1 MATPLDALN
10 PQQLQAVQH
19 IGGPLLIVA
28 GPGSGKTRVIISRIA
43 YLIQQQQVQP
53 NKICAVTFTN
63 RAAKEMKTRLSAI
76 LGPDSAMVKASTF
89 HSLCASILRKES
101 SHIGIDNNF
110 VIYDEDDSISVL
122 KLAMEDE
129 NIDPKQFPI
138 RSILTAISKAKSLLQ
153 TPDDYQEYSSSFYEK
168 VVSGIY
174 SRYDQLLRHSK
185 ALDFDDLLMKTVQL
199 FEGNANVLSKY
210 QNAYL
215 HLLVDEFQD
224 TNFAQYALTRHIA
237 IKNLNITV
245 VGDPNQSIYSWRNAD
260 LTNILNFQKDYPN
273 AAVINLEQNYRSS
286 QNILTAAQHIIAPN
300 IEKLD
305 LSLWT
310 NNTQGT
316 PIAIRQSATE
326 GREASDILD
335 EINTLIKEKHY
346 SLSDCAIMYRVNAQS
361 RLFEEECLKR
371 GIPYTLIG
379 GIRFY
384 QRREIKDLIAYLR
397 VIHNPHDDFSLKRI
411 INIPPRKIGKKT
423 IYDLAACAQANA
435 ISIFDVI
442 KAVTSQEIELAV
454 KHNLS
459 SRQIELLRSFINTFM
474 LIIGEHTGLTV
485 ARQLEN
491 IIRVTEYD
499 KYLED
504 NDKSEE
510 RQSNVEELL
519 LVATNH
525 PSSAN
530 LRDFLDGITLLSA
543 QDRLSVDENTQDTVT
558 LITLHQAKGLEYP
571 VVFIAGVEEKLLPH
585 VRSMDD
591 IHQLEEERRI
601 LYVGITR
608 AQHSLYLWR
617 AALRRTYQGQEPTIA
632 SRFLNNL
639 PENITSRPVG
649 LFDSPYVS
657 ALSSPR
663 NNIKEQPMQRFAP
676 SDRVKHPSF
685 GNGIVV
691 RCEQD
696 ADNDEQIV
704 TVRFS
709 EEIGIKNLIAKYASL
724 EIIS

>member
-1 MATPLDALN
+1 MTALDALN

-19 IGGPLLIVA
+19 FGSPLLIVA

-43 YLIQQQQVQP
+43 YLIEQQQVSP

-63 RAAKEMKTRLSAI
+63 RAAKEMKTRLTPI
-76 LGPDSAMVKASTF
+76 LGPDAALVKASTF
-89 HSLCASILRKES
+89 HSLCASILRKDS
-101 SHIGIDNNF
+101 GHMGIANNF

-153 TPDDYQEYSSSFYEK
+153 TPENYEENSSSFYEK

-174 SRYDQLLRHSK
+174 SRYDQLLRHSE

-199 FEGNANVLSKY
+199 FESNPNVLSKY
-210 QNAYL
+210 QNTYL

-237 IKNLNITV
+237 AKNLNITV

-260 LTNILNFQKDYPN
+260 LTNILNFQKDYSN

-286 QNILTAAQHIIAPN
+286 QNIITAAQHVIAPN

-310 NNTQGT
+310 DNTQGT

-335 EINTLIKEKHY
+335 EITKLTKEQKH
-346 SLSDCAIMYRVNAQS
+346 SLSDFAIMYRVNAQS

-411 INIPPRKIGKKT
+411 INTPPRKIGKKT
-423 IYDLAACAQANA
+423 VDDLAACAQVNTLSMFEA
-435 ISIFDVI
+435 I
-442 KAVTSQEIELAV
+442 KAITSKDVELVV
-454 KHNLS
+454 KHTFS
-459 SRQIELLRSFINTFM
+459 SRQIDLLRTFLDTFM
-474 LIIGEHTGLTV
+474 RIVGEHAELTV
-485 ARQLEN
+485 AQQLEN

-499 KYLED
+499 KHLED
-504 NDKSEE
+504 NEKSEE
-510 RQSNVEELL
+510 RQSNVDELL
-519 LVATNH
+519 LVAAHH
-525 PSSAN
+525 PAGAT
-530 LRDFLDGITLLSA
+530 LRDFLDGITLLSE
-543 QDRLSVDENTQDTVT
+543 QDRLSVDKDSQDTVT

-585 VRSMDD
+585 IRSMDD
-591 IHQLEEERRI
+591 VRQLEEERRI

-632 SRFLNNL
+632 SRFLSDL
-639 PENITSRPVG
+639 PDNITLRPLG
-649 LFDSPYVS
+649 LFDSPY
-657 ALSSPR
+657 SPSVTFSQDSPKAP
-663 NNIKEQPMQRFAP
+663 IQKFAP
-676 SDRVKHPSF
+676 SDRVNHPTF

-696 ADNDEQIV
+696 SNNEEQVV
-704 TVRFS
+704 TVQFS
-709 EEIGIKNLIAKYASL
+709 EEIGLKILIAKYASL
-724 EIIS
+724 EIIP

>member
-1 MATPLDALN
+1 MTALDALN

-19 IGGPLLIVA
+19 FGSPLLIVA

-43 YLIQQQQVQP
+43 YLIEQKKVSP

-63 RAAKEMKTRLSAI
+63 RAAKEMKTRLTPI
-76 LGPDSAMVKASTF
+76 LGPDAALVKASTF
-89 HSLCASILRKES
+89 HSLCASILRKDS
-101 SHIGIDNNF
+101 SHMGIANNF

-153 TPDDYQEYSSSFYEK
+153 TPENYEENSSSFYEK

-174 SRYDQLLRHSK
+174 SRYDQLLRHSE
-185 ALDFDDLLMKTVQL
+185 ALDFDELLMKTVQL
-199 FEGNANVLSKY
+199 FENNPNVLSKY

-237 IKNLNITV
+237 AKNLNITV

-260 LTNILNFQKDYPN
+260 LTNILNFQKDYSN

-310 NNTQGT
+310 DNTQGT

-335 EINTLIKEKHY
+335 EINKLTKEQKR
-346 SLSDCAIMYRVNAQS
+346 SLSDFAIMYRVNAQS

-411 INIPPRKIGKKT
+411 INIPPRKIGRKT
-423 IYDLAACAQANA
+423 VDDLAKCAQINTLSMFEA
-435 ISIFDVI
+435 IQ
-442 KAVTSQEIELAV
+442 AVTSKDTELVV
-454 KHNLS
+454 KHTFS
-459 SRQIELLRSFINTFM
+459 SRQIELLRTFLDTFM
-474 LIIGEHTGLTV
+474 RIVGEHADLTV
-485 ARQLEN
+485 AQQLEN
-491 IIRVTEYD
+491 IIRVTQYD
-499 KYLED
+499 KHLED
-504 NDKSEE
+504 NEKSEE
-510 RQSNVEELL
+510 RQSNVDELL
-519 LVATNH
+519 LVAAHH
-525 PSSAN
+525 PSGAT
-530 LRDFLDGITLLSA
+530 LRDFLDGITLLSE
-543 QDRLSVDENTQDTVT
+543 QDRLSVDKDSQDTIT

-571 VVFIAGVEEKLLPH
+571 VGFIAGVEEKLLPH

-591 IHQLEEERRI
+591 VRQLEEERRI

-617 AALRRTYQGQEPTIA
+617 AALRRTYQGQEPTIG
-632 SRFLNNL
+632 SRFLRDL
-639 PENITSRPVG
+639 PDNITLRPVG
-649 LFDSPYVS
+649 LFDSPYSPSITFSQDTAKAPIQKFVS
-657 ALSSPR
+657 
-663 NNIKEQPMQRFAP
+663 
-676 SDRVKHPSF
+676 SDRVNHPTF

-696 ADNDEQIV
+696 SNNEEQVV
-704 TVRFS
+704 TVQFS
-709 EEIGIKNLIAKYASL
+709 EEIGLKILIAKYASL
-724 EIIS
+724 EIIP